1 MTNVIDLVERVELLF
16 SDKPDKRKKK
26 EHKEWEITINLI
38 IDELNKLC
46 KFKMYNKIK

>member
-1 MTNVIDLVERVELLF
+1 MTNVTDLVERVELLF

-26 EHKEWEITINLI
+26 EYKEWETTINLI

>member
-1 MTNVIDLVERVELLF
+1 MTSVIDLVERVEQLF
-16 SDKPDKRKKK
+16 SNKPDKRKKK
-26 EHKEWEITINLI
+26 EYKEWETTINLI

>member
-1 MTNVIDLVERVELLF
+1 MASVTDLVERVEQLF

-26 EHKEWEITINLI
+26 EYKEWETTINLI